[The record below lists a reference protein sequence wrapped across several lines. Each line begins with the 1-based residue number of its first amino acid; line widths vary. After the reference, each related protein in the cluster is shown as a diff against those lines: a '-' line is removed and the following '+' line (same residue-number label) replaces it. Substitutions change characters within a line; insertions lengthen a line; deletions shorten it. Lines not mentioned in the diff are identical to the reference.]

1 MDESANVVNVAAEA
15 LYNLGETEEAKKA
28 LLSVLKIPNEFARCH
43 ALNVIDCIEEDSPEM
58 VEGVIQMIA
67 NAESKTRNKYDMRSA
82 KWLVE
87 KWGLNPVEYNIEF
100 AW

>member
-1 MDESANVVNVAAEA
+1 VNVAAEA
-15 LYNLGETEEAKKA
+15 LYNLGEKEAAKTA

-43 ALNVIDCIEEDSPEM
+43 ALNVIDCIEEDSPEI

-67 NAESKTRNKYDMRSA
+67 SAESKTRNKYDMRAA
-82 KWLVE
+82 KWLIE
-87 KWGLNPVEYNIEF
+87 KWNLNQDDYKFEF